1 MATNK
6 NAQIRYHA
14 LDRCL
19 GNWSKRFYI
28 EDLIE
33 ACNDALYNYNGSE
46 GVKKRQVQADLN
58 FLESEEGKAEYEE
71 WLKEQEYEKD
81 VDNNSK

>member
-19 GNWSKRFYI
+19 GNWSRRFYI
-28 EDLIE
+28 EDLIK
-33 ACNDALYNYNGSE
+33 ACNDALYDYNGSE
-46 GVKKRQVQADLN
+46 GVQKRQVQK
-58 FLESEEGKAEYEE
+58 SPHHTPGSPVPGKVHVQY
-71 WLKEQEYEKD
+71 
-81 VDNNSK
+81 

>member
-19 GNWSKRFYI
+19 GNWSRRFYI
-28 EDLIE
+28 EDLIK
-33 ACNDALYNYNGSE
+33 ACNDALYDYNGSE
-46 GVKKRQVQADLN
+46 GVQKRQVQADLD
-58 FLESEEGKAEYEE
+58 FLESEEGYKM
-71 WLKEQEYEKD
+71 
-81 VDNNSK
+81 S